1 MKGVYPVA
9 QIRAA
14 EEAVL
19 AGLPAGALMARAAH
33 GLAVECAA
41 LLGKVYGA
49 RVALLIGAG
58 NNGGDALYAGAD
70 LARRGAAVRALLIDP
85 ARAHPEGLAAL
96 RRARGPGA
104 PARARGGARG
114 GMGGGGTVG

>member
-41 LLGKVYGA
+41 LLGKGYGA

-70 LARRGAAVRALLIDP
+70 LARRGAAGRALLIHP
-85 ARAHPEGLAAL
+85 APGHPQGVAAPP
-96 RRARGPGA
+96 RGRGPGA
-104 PARARGGARG
+104 AGPGRGGVRRG
-114 GMGGGGTVG
+114 